1 MSRESLQPA
10 DLFPSTD
17 YGYAQVVSAEGK
29 KVIFCAGQT
38 SWDKDNNIIGEND
51 LGKQME
57 KTLENIGTAMVEA
70 GGTLADVCRL
80 TIYIVNYNPDM
91 LETIAAELNKAFDK
105 DALPANTLLGIQA
118 LAVPG
123 FMVEMEAS
131 AVI

>member
-1 MSRESLQPA
+1 
-10 DLFPSTD
+10 
-17 YGYAQVVSAEGK
+17 
-29 KVIFCAGQT
+29 
-38 SWDKDNNIIGEND
+38 
-51 LGKQME
+51 
-57 KTLENIGTAMVEA
+57 
-70 GGTLADVCRL
+70 
-80 TIYIVNYNPDM
+80 M